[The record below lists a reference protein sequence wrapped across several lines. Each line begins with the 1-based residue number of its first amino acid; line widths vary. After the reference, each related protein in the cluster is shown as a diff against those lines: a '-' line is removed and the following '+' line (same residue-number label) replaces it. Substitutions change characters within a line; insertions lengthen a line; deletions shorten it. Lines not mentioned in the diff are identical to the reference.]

1 MDVVPIQQ
9 PTTKPSSGGG
19 ASPTAGQRPAAA
31 HLELVPLFA
40 DLSRAQLTAVAE
52 LAQEVRYSP
61 GRMIV
66 RADTPGQA
74 FYAIVDGTAK
84 VLRGR
89 VASAM
94 ATWKLGPGDFFG
106 EMALLDGGPRSAS
119 VVAETALTTI
129 RIERGAFRKMLR
141 SDPDIALKLLA
152 GMATRMRELMRTP
165 PL

>member
-1 MDVVPIQQ
+1 MTAVPSR
-9 PTTKPSSGGG
+9 K
-19 ASPTAGQRPAAA
+19 PTAS
-31 HLELVPLFA
+31 HLAKVPLFA
-40 DLSRAQLTAVAE
+40 DLSGRQLAAVAE

-74 FYAIVDGTAK
+74 FYAIVEGNAK

-89 VASAM
+89 ISSA
-94 ATWKLGPGDFFG
+94 AGTWRLGPGDFFG

-119 VVAETALTTI
+119 VVAETELTTI
-129 RIERGAFRKMLR
+129 RIERAESRSMLR
-141 SDPDIALKLLA
+141 SEPDIALKLLA
-152 GMATRMRELMRTP
+152 GMAKRMRELMRTP

>member
-1 MDVVPIQQ
+1 MPGLK
-9 PTTKPSSGGG
+9 PT
-19 ASPTAGQRPAAA
+19 AA
-31 HLELVPLFA
+31 HLAKVPLFA
-40 DLSRAQLTAVAE
+40 ELSGRQLAEVSE

-66 RADTPGQA
+66 RAETPGQA

-89 VASAM
+89 I
-94 ATWKLGPGDFFG
+94 ATAAGTWRLGPGDFFG

-119 VVAETALTTI
+119 VVADTELTTI
-129 RIERGAFRKMLR
+129 RIERAEFRKLLL
-141 SDPDIALKLLA
+141 SQPDIGLKLLA
-152 GMATRMRELMRTP
+152 GMADRMRQLMKAP

>member
-1 MDVVPIQQ
+1 MPGLK
-9 PTTKPSSGGG
+9 PT
-19 ASPTAGQRPAAA
+19 AA
-31 HLELVPLFA
+31 HLAKVPLFA
-40 DLSRAQLTAVAE
+40 ELSGRQLADVSE

-74 FYAIVDGTAK
+74 FYAIVEGSAK

-89 VASAM
+89 I
-94 ATWKLGPGDFFG
+94 ATAAGTWRLGPGDFFG

-119 VVAETALTTI
+119 VVAETELITI
-129 RIERGAFRKMLR
+129 RIERADFRKLLL
-141 SDPDIALKLLA
+141 SQPDIALKLLV
-152 GMATRMRELMRTP
+152 GMAGRMRQLMKAP